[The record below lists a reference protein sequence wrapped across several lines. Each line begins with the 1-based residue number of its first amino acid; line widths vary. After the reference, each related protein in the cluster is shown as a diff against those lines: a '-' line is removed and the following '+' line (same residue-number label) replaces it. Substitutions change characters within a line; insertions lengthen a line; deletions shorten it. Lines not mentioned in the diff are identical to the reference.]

1 MRRLQYPHLIA
12 ANSFKSPNF
21 ELVAGVLCWI
31 VQRLDQTIPIHE
43 EIGSEDDRVQFL
55 NCIVSEITTMMNV
68 SLDRRNLY
76 AADDRAVKELV
87 KVAST
92 LDQALAL
99 AEDEAST
106 LSEEEIQ
113 PEATLAAAK
122 RARSLVGEI
131 TEISARLSGVL
142 ESEGEDGRE
151 RTKALLFLNAA
162 PGISGDSS
170 HLDHQIDSSLAS
182 LVESTNEAVERLDK
196 QCKILISNQRGMEE
210 KMRKKTIDLE
220 RNSKRLESLKNVR
233 PAYMDE
239 YEKLEEEL
247 QVEHERY
254 VVRLRNVGY
263 LEGELA
269 SVKQAATERRAKAER
284 SMKRMQKK
292 IREEK
297 LMVLNE
303 PDDCM

>member
-1 MRRLQYPHLIA
+1 MRRLQYPHPIA
-12 ANSFKSPNF
+12 ATSFKSPNF
-21 ELVAGVLCWI
+21 EVVADVLCWI
-31 VQRLDQTIPIHE
+31 VQRLDHTIPIHE

-55 NCIVSEITTMMNV
+55 NCILLEITTMMNV
-68 SLDRRNLY
+68 SLDKTNLY
-76 AADDRAVKELV
+76 AADARAVKELV
-87 KVAST
+87 KVASI
-92 LDQALAL
+92 LDEALAL
-99 AEDEAST
+99 AEGEAST

-131 TEISARLSGVL
+131 TEISARLSRVL
-142 ESEGEDGRE
+142 ENEGEDGKK
-151 RTKALLFLNAA
+151 RTKALRFLNSVS
-162 PGISGDSS
+162 GMSGDSS

-182 LVESTNEAVERLDK
+182 LLESTNDAVERLDK

-292 IREEK
+292 FREEE
-297 LMVLNE
+297 LMVLNGR
-303 PDDCM
+303 DDFM

>member
-1 MRRLQYPHLIA
+1 M
-12 ANSFKSPNF
+12 
-21 ELVAGVLCWI
+21 GVLCWI
-31 VQRLDQTIPIHE
+31 IQRLDHTIPIHKK
-43 EIGSEDDRVQFL
+43 IGSEDDRVAFL
-55 NCIVSEITTMMNV
+55 NGIASEIANRMNV

-87 KVAST
+87 KVAT
-92 LDQALAL
+92 ILDEAMAL

-142 ESEGEDGRE
+142 ENEGEDGKE
-151 RTKALLFLNAA
+151 RTKALRFLNSV

-170 HLDHQIDSSLAS
+170 QRDQHINSNLAS
-182 LVESTNEAVERLDK
+182 LLESTNAAVDRLGK
-196 QCKILISNQRGMEE
+196 QCKIMISNQRGMEE
-210 KMRKKTIDLE
+210 KIRKKTIDLE

-269 SVKQAATERRAKAER
+269 SFKQAATERRVKAER

-292 IREEK
+292 FREEE
-297 LMVLNE
+297 LMVLNGR
-303 PDDCM
+303 DDFM

>member
-1 MRRLQYPHLIA
+1 
-12 ANSFKSPNF
+12 
-21 ELVAGVLCWI
+21 
-31 VQRLDQTIPIHE
+31 
-43 EIGSEDDRVQFL
+43 
-55 NCIVSEITTMMNV
+55 MMNV

-113 PEATLAAAK
+113 LEATLAAAK

-131 TEISARLSGVL
+131 TEISARLSGAL
-142 ESEGEDGRE
+142 ETEGEDGKE
-151 RTKALLFLNAA
+151 RTKALLFLNSV

-210 KMRKKTIDLE
+210 KIRKKTIDLE

-269 SVKQAATERRAKAER
+269 SVKQAAIERRAKAER

-297 LMVLNE
+297 LMVLNG

>member
-1 MRRLQYPHLIA
+1 
-12 ANSFKSPNF
+12 
-21 ELVAGVLCWI
+21 
-31 VQRLDQTIPIHE
+31 
-43 EIGSEDDRVQFL
+43 
-55 NCIVSEITTMMNV
+55 
-68 SLDRRNLY
+68 
-76 AADDRAVKELV
+76 
-87 KVAST
+87 
-92 LDQALAL
+92 
-99 AEDEAST
+99 
-106 LSEEEIQ
+106 
-113 PEATLAAAK
+113 
-122 RARSLVGEI
+122 
-131 TEISARLSGVL
+131 
-142 ESEGEDGRE
+142 
-151 RTKALLFLNAA
+151 LNAA

-196 QCKILISNQRGMEE
+196 QYKILISNQRGMEE

-297 LMVLNE
+297 LMVLNG